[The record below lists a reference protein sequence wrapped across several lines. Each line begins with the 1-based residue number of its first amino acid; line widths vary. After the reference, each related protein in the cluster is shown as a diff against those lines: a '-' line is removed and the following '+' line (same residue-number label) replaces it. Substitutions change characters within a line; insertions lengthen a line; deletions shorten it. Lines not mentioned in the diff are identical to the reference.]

1 MNSISRIIRLPD
13 SSSFF
18 LFGPRGSGKSSL
30 LKERFGGIPSLWLDL
45 LDSELEATLAQ
56 HPENLREMI
65 EALPPTTRLIV
76 IDEVQKVPSLLN
88 AVHKLIEKKQN
99 FIFILSGSSAR
110 KLKRGGAN
118 LLAGRALLCSLDPFV
133 SFELNKAF
141 DLPHALNYGMLPLV
155 WNNRTPDYCQH
166 FLRTYAHT
174 YLKEE
179 IAQEQ
184 VVRRLEPFRKFLE
197 VAAQNNGKIV
207 NNASVARDCGVT
219 DKTVAEYYSILEDT
233 LLGFSLE
240 PFHHSFRK
248 RFRMKPKFYLFD
260 TGITRALNRTI
271 SVEAIPKTS
280 QYGDLFEHFIVLEV
294 RKLIHIFSPDTRMTF
309 LQTEGG
315 REIDLVLER
324 PGKPLAFVE
333 IKSAQSIQN
342 QHLESL
348 KAIAPD
354 FPNAELFCLCQEP
367 FPRITDQNI
376 RILPWQQGLREIFSI
391 QL

>member
-1 MNSISRIIRLPD
+1 M
-13 SSSFF
+13 
-18 LFGPRGSGKSSL
+18 
-30 LKERFGGIPSLWLDL
+30 PSLWLDL

-133 SFELNKAF
+133 SFELNKEF

-155 WNNRTPDYCQH
+155 WNNRAPDYCQH

-184 VVRRLEPFRKFLE
+184 LVRRLEPFRKFLE

-207 NNASVARDCGVT
+207 NYASVARDCGVT
-219 DKTVAEYYSILEDT
+219 DKTVADYYSILEDT
-233 LLGFSLE
+233 LLGFALE

-248 RFRMKPKFYLFD
+248 RFRIKPKFYLFD

-294 RKLIHIFSPDTRMTF
+294 RKLVHLFAPDTRMTF

-367 FPRITDQNI
+367 FPRMTAENI